1 MAKLTGLTEWQMRM
15 GKLSETIIDNN
26 VYTPCS
32 KNNESEA
39 FSLKRFAHTWIQFLN
54 DALGINKLRK

>member
-1 MAKLTGLTEWQMRM
+1 MRM